1 MPELII
7 NFFLYFSLLFFYWKK
22 YKVIDNGFI
31 LLATYTFV
39 ALACLINYLFNPS
52 EWQDISLISLLYLFI
67 VNLLF
72 FRPFLNNNSNLSS
85 KIKIEKNP
93 LYYIFIYLYIFF
105 AIIVI
110 YYGYDSVITTIIKND
125 WSAVRND
132 VYSGN
137 NAIYVSQQERYAK
150 IFTGFLQP
158 MAVLFFFYLL
168 SENFPKKHTVTIILL
183 LFAILTPSFFTIVSV
198 ASRGMV
204 VLLAVQF
211 LVAYFIFKKNIS
223 NKINKKIKY
232 TSLIFLSLFAI
243 YSISVTKSRFGESS
257 SGGLSNEAQDSLIF
271 YLGHS
276 MLTFAYGI
284 TDTIKE
290 FFWGDYILGNEEIL
304 KIGIDNMLGT
314 HFDTNFFTYVGAIYL
329 DFGPFFTFV
338 IALVFPFL
346 MSIIFQY
353 KKKLDMADLMIY
365 LYYLTFLINGVF
377 VVGIG
382 YYIGWVMIFIIY
394 FIFKT
399 IRLIR

>member
-1 MPELII
+1 
-7 NFFLYFSLLFFYWKK
+7 
-22 YKVIDNGFI
+22 
-31 LLATYTFV
+31 
-39 ALACLINYLFNPS
+39 
-52 EWQDISLISLLYLFI
+52 
-67 VNLLF
+67 
-72 FRPFLNNNSNLSS
+72 
-85 KIKIEKNP
+85 
-93 LYYIFIYLYIFF
+93 
-105 AIIVI
+105 
-110 YYGYDSVITTIIKND
+110 
-125 WSAVRND
+125 
-132 VYSGN
+132 
-137 NAIYVSQQERYAK
+137 
-150 IFTGFLQP
+150 

-183 LFAILTPSFFTIVSV
+183 LFAILIPSFFTIVSV
-198 ASRGMV
+198 DSRGMV

-314 HFDTNFFTYVGAIYL
+314 HFDTNFFKISS
-329 DFGPFFTFV
+329 
-338 IALVFPFL
+338 FPK
-346 MSIIFQY
+346 I
-353 KKKLDMADLMIY
+353 
-365 LYYLTFLINGVF
+365 
-377 VVGIG
+377 
-382 YYIGWVMIFIIY
+382 
-394 FIFKT
+394 
-399 IRLIR
+399 